1 MPNGATLNIAD
12 REVSLSNLDRILWP
26 EPGYTKK
33 DLIDYYST
41 VFPYMS
47 PHLAQRPLV
56 FTRFPGGIN
65 GKSFYQKNAPANL
78 PEWIQTFPW
87 TNSDGAIKNYI
98 LINSAADLIWLANQ
112 ACIEIHPWMSST
124 SSIEYPDFMVFDLD
138 PSEHNSFAEI
148 VTVANLLKQLMDQ
161 LSLRVYIKTSGSM
174 GLHIYLPIVNRYT
187 YGQVRTFGQVIATM
201 ICKVLPDITT
211 IERSVQK
218 RGRRIYI
225 DYLQNGLGKTVCA
238 PYSVRPRPAAT
249 VSTPLE
255 WQELTSITPA
265 QFTIK
270 TLPGLL
276 KQRGDLFQEVL
287 RDRQELEPT
296 VKALGISLS

>member
-1 MPNGATLNIAD
+1 MPNGATLNITG

-26 EPGYTKK
+26 EAGYTKK
-33 DLIDYYST
+33 DLIDYYSA

-56 FTRFPGGIN
+56 FTRYPGGIN
-65 GKSFYQKNAPANL
+65 AKSFYQKNAPANL
-78 PEWIQTFPW
+78 PEWIQTFAW
-87 TNSDGAIKNYI
+87 AGSEDGIKNYV
-98 LINSAADLIWLANQ
+98 LVNSAADLVWLANQ

-124 SSIEYPDFMVFDLD
+124 SRIEYPDFIVFDLD
-138 PSEHNSFAEI
+138 PSEHNSFTEI

-161 LSLRVYIKTSGSM
+161 LGLRVYPKTSGST
-174 GLHIYLPIVNRYT
+174 GLHVYLPIVNHYT
-187 YGQVRTFGQVIATM
+187 YSQVRSFGQAIGAM
-201 ICKVLPDITT
+201 ICKVLPDIAT

-218 RGRRIYI
+218 RGQRIYI

-249 VSTPLE
+249 VSAPLT

-270 TLPGLL
+270 TMPGLL

-287 RDRQELEPT
+287 SDRQELGPAAKT
-296 VKALGISLS
+296 LGVSL